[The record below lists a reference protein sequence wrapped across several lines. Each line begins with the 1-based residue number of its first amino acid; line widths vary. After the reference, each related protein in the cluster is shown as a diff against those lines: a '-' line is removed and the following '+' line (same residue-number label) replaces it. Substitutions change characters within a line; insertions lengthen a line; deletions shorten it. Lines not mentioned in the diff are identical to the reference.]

1 MTKRKAGLKALLFC
15 KQILGE
21 PVLFEEGLGFFR
33 FFYEKGVVAIVIS
46 FSGTFGLGNLFLCL
60 LFFQFREHFNLF
72 RGEVNLRC
80 YFLLTKKA
88 T

>member
-33 FFYEKGVVAIVIS
+33 FFYEKGVVAIVLY
-46 FSGTFGLGNLFLCL
+46 FSGAFGFGGFFIGLF
-60 LFFQFREHFNLF
+60 FFQFREHFVSL
-72 RGEVNLRC
+72 
-80 YFLLTKKA
+80 
-88 T
+88 

>member
-33 FFYEKGVVAIVIS
+33 FFYKKGIIAKILY
-46 FSGTFGLGNLFLCL
+46 FPAAFGFGNFFLYL
-60 LFFQFREHFNLF
+60 PFFQFGEHFVSL
-72 RGEVNLRC
+72 
-80 YFLLTKKA
+80 
-88 T
+88 